1 MIYGRWEAV
10 IKYALEINFSK
21 WLRNFQMLGATIA
34 HRYTTI
40 SFVCNTASNCF
51 ARYYERSYIKMFI
64 IPLVVIIPCH
74 ERMHSKNHSMK
85 NEIYHSTRILIFCDF
100 FIFELMQKARP
111 ESNFSIHFV
120 NVSARGNILLSTSFR
135 TI

>member
-1 MIYGRWEAV
+1 
-10 IKYALEINFSK
+10 
-21 WLRNFQMLGATIA
+21 
-34 HRYTTI
+34 
-40 SFVCNTASNCF
+40 
-51 ARYYERSYIKMFI
+51 MFI
-64 IPLVVIIPCH
+64 DAQQYYLCVILPPIALPDVMKDNTKMLIIPV
-74 ERMHSKNHSMK
+74 ESIFSREMHSKNHSMK

-100 FIFELMQKARP
+100 FIFELMQKVRP